1 MWFQENLIALNLEKT
16 YFIQFLNNSNSNSDI
31 QIKIKNAN
39 IATVNEIK
47 FLGLI
52 IESKLSWKGHIDHIV
67 PRLNSACYCMR
78 VL

>member
-1 MWFQENLIALNLEKT
+1 MCFQENLIALNLEKT
-16 YFIQFLNNSNSNSDI
+16 YFILFLNNSSNNSDI

-52 IESKLSWKGHIDHIV
+52 IDSKLFRKGHIDHII
-67 PRLNSACYCMR
+67 PRLNSA
-78 VL
+78 